1 MPRPEGLST
10 ANASLIPEP
19 GSLYVVAT
27 PLGNLTDISE
37 RAIAILEK
45 VSLIACEDTRVSGK
59 LLSKL
64 EIDNRT
70 VSYHENN
77 ERTMAPKL
85 AEALAQG
92 KSVAL
97 ISDAGTPGL
106 SDPGFRLTRECRKR
120 GFPVVPV
127 PGPCAAIALLSVS
140 GLPSDRF
147 LFIGFLPPKS
157 AARRRFLESN
167 KDLDHSIIVYE
178 SCRRIEKLF
187 SEMLELLGPD
197 RFICIGREITKRFE
211 SIHTASLGELETSFE
226 QSSKKGEFTIVI
238 APGSF
243 TL

>member
-1 MPRPEGLST
+1 MPGPEESST
-10 ANASLIPEP
+10 VNASLTPES

-27 PLGNLTDISE
+27 PLGNLADISK
-37 RAIAILEK
+37 RAISILDN

-64 EIDNRT
+64 GIENRT
-70 VSYHENN
+70 VSYHDNN
-77 ERTMAPKL
+77 ERSMAPKL
-85 AEALAQG
+85 AEELAQG
-92 KSVAL
+92 KSIAL

-106 SDPGFRLTRECRKR
+106 SDPGFRLTRECRKQ
-120 GFPVVPV
+120 GIPVVPV

-147 LFIGFLPPKS
+147 LFVGFLPPKS

-167 KDLDHSIIVYE
+167 KEFDHSIIIYE
-178 SCRRIEKLF
+178 SCHRIEKLF
-187 SEMLELLGPD
+187 SEMLEILGPD
-197 RFICIGREITKRFE
+197 RFICIGREITKRYE
-211 SIHTASLGELETSFE
+211 SIHTASLGELAPVFE

>member
-10 ANASLIPEP
+10 SKASLLPEP

-70 VSYHENN
+70 VSYHEKN

-85 AEALAQG
+85 AEKLAQG

-120 GFPVVPV
+120 GFP
-127 PGPCAAIALLSVS
+127 
-140 GLPSDRF
+140 
-147 LFIGFLPPKS
+147 
-157 AARRRFLESN
+157 E
-167 KDLDHSIIVYE
+167 
-178 SCRRIEKLF
+178 RIPTT
-187 SEMLELLGPD
+187 G
-197 RFICIGREITKRFE
+197 T
-211 SIHTASLGELETSFE
+211 T
-226 QSSKKGEFTIVI
+226 QS
-238 APGSF
+238 
-243 TL
+243 

>member
-10 ANASLIPEP
+10 ANASLDPEP
-19 GSLYVVAT
+19 GSLYIVAT
-27 PLGNLTDISE
+27 PLGNLADITE

-64 EIDNRT
+64 GIENRT

-77 ERTMAPKL
+77 ERKMAPRL
-85 AEALAQG
+85 AEELAGG
-92 KSVAL
+92 KSIAL
-97 ISDAGTPGL
+97 VSDAGTPGL
-106 SDPGFRLTRECRKR
+106 SDPGFRLTRECRKQ
-120 GFPVVPV
+120 GIPVVPV

-157 AARRRFLESN
+157 AARRRFLESY
-167 KDLDHSIIVYE
+167 KDLDHSIIIYE
-178 SCRRIEKLF
+178 SCHRVEKLF
-187 SEMLELLGPD
+187 SEMLEILGPD

-211 SIHTASLGELETSFE
+211 SISTKRLGEMAPVFE
-226 QSSKKGEFTIVI
+226 RSSKKGEFTIVI
-238 APGSF
+238 APEGF